1 MSLLV
6 MGGHGALAGAG
17 ESLFVPD
24 NIPTL
29 GEARHWAG
37 AAAM

>member
-6 MGGHGALAGAG
+6 MGGHGTLAG
-17 ESLFVPD
+17 ESVFVPD

-29 GEARHWAG
+29 GEGRHWAG
-37 AAAM
+37 AAVM